1 MLVRRK
7 SMAGLRD
14 ETLLE
19 PECRIGEGRS
29 LVVSPFDSSD
39 TLPDI
44 SPDQP
49 TGPSLEFDADFAEL
63 ERLAQGKPEQQ
74 FGATIVPAE
83 EPDWKAI
90 IAGATALAAR
100 SHDLRVMA
108 HLGVA
113 RLNRDGMIGY
123 AETLATVRR
132 MLRQRWADLHPQLDP
147 EDDNDPMT
155 RANSLLLLSQPA
167 RVLRV
172 LRSMPLAKSPRV
184 GTVSWRDIAIAN
196 GTLTA
201 PDDVTKMTDAVIGG
215 VFRDSEPG
223 KLQAMRDAIASAA
236 DSAKDIPAAF
246 DDFAGHGTGPDY
258 TELNRLLRDIGQM
271 IDRYAPAEAS
281 ASTDSAL
288 DAEASDREDT
298 TAVVASIPS
307 GEERAKPIMNIQ
319 TMEPPTNRADALRL
333 LDLVVEFYQRSEPSS
348 PLPLLISRARR
359 LAEMDFMEILRDLA
373 PDGVTQAERI
383 AGVSSSD

>member
-1 MLVRRK
+1 M
-7 SMAGLRD
+7 RD

-19 PECRIGEGRS
+19 PECRVGEGHA

-44 SPDQP
+44 SADQP
-49 TGPSLEFDADFAEL
+49 TGPSLEFDSDFTEL

-74 FGATIVPAE
+74 FGSTIVPAE

-113 RLNRDGMIGY
+113 RLNRDGMVGY
-123 AETLATVRR
+123 AETLATVRQ

-147 EDDNDPMT
+147 EDDNDPIT

-172 LRSMPLAKSPRV
+172 LRSMPLAKSPRA
-184 GTVSWRDIAIAN
+184 GTVNWRDIAIAN

-201 PDDVTKMTDAVIGG
+201 PAEVTKMTEAVIAG
-215 VFRDSEPG
+215 VFRDSDPG
-223 KLQAMRDAIASAA
+223 AVQAMREAIASASS
-236 DSAKDIPAAF
+236 SAVDIPAAF
-246 DDFAGHGTGPDY
+246 DESAGHGTGPDY
-258 TELNRLLRDIGQM
+258 AELVRLLRDIGQM
-271 IDRYAPAEAS
+271 IERYAPASAS
-281 ASTDSAL
+281 APSDSVP
-288 DAEASDREDT
+288 DAEAGDGDDGMA
-298 TAVVASIPS
+298 AVIPKPP
-307 GEERAKPIMNIQ
+307 GEERAKPIMSIQ
-319 TMEPPTNRADALRL
+319 TMDPPSNRADALRL
-333 LDLVVEFYQRSEPSS
+333 LDLVVEFYQRNEPSS
-348 PLPLLISRARR
+348 PLPLLIGRARR
-359 LAEMDFMEILRDLA
+359 LAEMDFMDILRDLA

-383 AGVSSSD
+383 AGTSSSD

>member
-1 MLVRRK
+1 M
-7 SMAGLRD
+7 
-14 ETLLE
+14 
-19 PECRIGEGRS
+19 
-29 LVVSPFDSSD
+29 SPFDSSD

-44 SPDQP
+44 SADQP

-74 FGATIVPAE
+74 FGTTIVPAE

-108 HLGVA
+108 HLAVA
-113 RLNRDGMIGY
+113 RLNRDGMTGY
-123 AETLATVRR
+123 AETLARVRQ

-147 EDDNDPMT
+147 EDDNDPIT

-172 LRSMPLAKSPRV
+172 LRSMPLAKSPRA

-196 GTLTA
+196 GTLPTPA
-201 PDDVTKMTDAVIGG
+201 DATKMTEAVIAG
-215 VFRDSEPG
+215 VFRDSDPG
-223 KLQAMRDAIASAA
+223 AVGAMRDAIALASNSAV
-236 DSAKDIPAAF
+236 DIPAAF

-258 TELNRLLRDIGQM
+258 AELIRLLRDIGQM
-271 IDRYAPAEAS
+271 IDRYAPAS
-281 ASTDSAL
+281 AAAPTESAL
-288 DAEASDREDT
+288 GAEVNDPEEPT
-298 TAVVASIPS
+298 TAVAPTLR
-307 GEERAKPIMNIQ
+307 GEERARPIMNIQ
-319 TMEPPTNRADALRL
+319 TMDPPTNRADALRL

-348 PLPLLISRARR
+348 PLPLLIGRARR
-359 LAEMDFMEILRDLA
+359 LAEMDFMDILRDLA

-383 AGVSSSD
+383 AGTSSSD

>member
-1 MLVRRK
+1 M
-7 SMAGLRD
+7 
-14 ETLLE
+14 
-19 PECRIGEGRS
+19 
-29 LVVSPFDSSD
+29 SPFDSSD

-44 SPDQP
+44 SADQP

-74 FGATIVPAE
+74 FGTTIVPAE

-113 RLNRDGMIGY
+113 RLNRDGMVGY

-172 LRSMPLAKSPRV
+172 LRSMPLARSPRV
-184 GTVSWRDIAIAN
+184 GTVSWRDIAIAS

-215 VFRDSEPG
+215 VFRDSEPRA
-223 KLQAMRDAIASAA
+223 LQAMRDAIASAS
-236 DSAKDIPAAF
+236 DSAIDIPAAF

-258 TELNRLLRDIGQM
+258 TELNRLLRDIAQM
-271 IDRYAPAEAS
+271 IDRYAPATAS
-281 ASTDSAL
+281 AATESPL
-288 DAEASDREDT
+288 GAEVSDREET
-298 TAVVASIPS
+298 AAVVASTPH
-307 GEERAKPIMNIQ
+307 GEERAKPIMSIQ

-348 PLPLLISRARR
+348 PLPLLIGRARR
-359 LAEMDFMEILRDLA
+359 LAEMDFMDILRDLA
-373 PDGVTQAERI
+373 PDGVSQAERI
-383 AGVSSSD
+383 AGTSSSD